1 MNLGIAIAIAI
12 SAAVGR
18 ADEPPAAVSP
28 QGRDIAGLAWLAGC
42 WELRSGARMVEE
54 QWTSPRGGLML
65 GASRAVRNDSL
76 IEFEQV
82 RIEQRGTDLIYVA
95 SPSRQATAEFKATAL
110 DASSVVFEN
119 PAHDFPKKI
128 FYRRQ
133 GADSLVAG
141 IEGPRGGTSRSIN
154 YPYKR
159 VRCPGS

>member
-1 MNLGIAIAIAI
+1 MNLGIVIAIAV
-12 SAAVGR
+12 SAAW
-18 ADEPPAAVSP
+18 PAREFSAHASR
-28 QGRDIAGLAWLAGC
+28 QSQDIAALAWLAGC
-42 WELRSGARMVEE
+42 WELRSGARIVEE

-82 RIEQRGTDLIYVA
+82 RIEQRGTDLFYVA
-95 SPSRQATAEFKATAL
+95 SPSRQATAEFKATSA

-141 IEGPRGGTSRSIN
+141 IEGPRAGATRTIN

-159 VRCPGS
+159 VRCAGS